1 MITPSDLELRL
12 RECERRIEE
21 YDWKIRRLAAQIGL
35 LLQQV
40 VTLRQAPFD

>member
-1 MITPSDLELRL
+1 MITPSDLEVRL

-40 VTLRQAPFD
+40 TTLRQAPFD